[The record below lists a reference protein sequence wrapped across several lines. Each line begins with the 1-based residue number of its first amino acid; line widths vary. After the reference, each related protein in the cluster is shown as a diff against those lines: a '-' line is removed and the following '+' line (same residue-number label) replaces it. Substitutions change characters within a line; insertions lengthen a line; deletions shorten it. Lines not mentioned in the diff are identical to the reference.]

1 MVFLDLCS
9 KTGFGY
15 KRQGNL
21 TPKMKSRIV
30 NKLKNPR
37 SRLLKGV
44 PACNIMVTCRKDL
57 YFEVSGKVTRF
68 AKDARIAKFMWCH
81 KSTKGTNKYRNCT
94 HAIHFYDINLNPA
107 VKQYLEMSKEQENL
121 WR

>member
-30 NKLKNPR
+30 NKLKNLR

-68 AKDARIAKFMWCH
+68 AKDVRIAKFMWCH